1 MAMKFLDD
9 VDLKGKRVL
18 MRVDF
23 NVPLDKNRQVTD
35 DKRIQAVVPSLR
47 KLLKEQCRVVLASHL
62 GRPKGKVVA
71 EMSLQPV
78 ADSLSGLI
86 GRPVTVAPDCIGPEV
101 TRLVEA
107 LQPGQV
113 LLLEN
118 LRFHPE
124 EEQNDPG
131 FSQALASLC
140 DVYVNEGFA
149 VSHRAHASVHGITSY
164 AKICAGGYQLQQEIS
179 TFHKAFD
186 HPQRP
191 VAVVIGGAKVS
202 SKIGVLTNILP
213 TTEHLFIGGA
223 MANTFLKARGLT
235 VGASLVED
243 EYLDTARDLLGQ
255 AAKAGVTVHL
265 PVDVVV
271 ATSLDDGA
279 HAREVS
285 VDGIP
290 PGMQALDVGPQTVA
304 QFTAALKTCRTIVWN
319 GPLGVFETPPF
330 HQATFAL
337 AEFLGSAQALTV
349 IGGGDSAAAVK
360 KAGVADKVSYV
371 STGGGAFLE
380 MMEGK
385 VLPGIAALE
394 ECARRAGS
402 TTP

>member
-1 MAMKFLDD
+1 MRFLDD

-35 DKRIQAVVPSLR
+35 DKRIQAVLPSLR
-47 KLLKEQCRVVLASHL
+47 KLLEEQCRVVLASHL

-78 ADSLSGLI
+78 ADSLSRLI
-86 GRPVTVAPDCIGPEV
+86 GRPITLAPDCIGPEV
-101 TRLVEA
+101 TKLAEA

-131 FSQALASLC
+131 FSQALAAFC
-140 DVYVNEGFA
+140 DIYVNEGFA
-149 VSHRAHASVHGITSY
+149 VSHRAHASVHGITRY
-164 AKICAGGYQLQQEIS
+164 AGICVGGYQLQQEIS
-179 TFHKAFD
+179 YFHKAFD

-213 TTEHLFIGGA
+213 KTEHLFIGGA

-243 EYLDTARDLLGQ
+243 DYLDTARDLLAQG
-255 AAKAGVTVHL
+255 AKGGVTVHL

-271 ATSLDDGA
+271 AAGLEDGA
-279 HAREVS
+279 NAHDVS
-285 VDGIP
+285 VDEIP
-290 PGMQALDVGPQTVA
+290 PGTQALDVGPKTVE
-304 QFTAALKTCRTIVWN
+304 QYIAALKTCRTIVWN

-360 KAGVADKVSYV
+360 KAGVDHKVSYV

-385 VLPGIAALE
+385 ILPGIAALE
-394 ECARRAGS
+394 ESARKAQS
-402 TTP
+402 TLP

>member
-1 MAMKFLDD
+1 MAMRFLDE
-9 VDLKGKRVL
+9 VDLKEKRVL
-18 MRVDF
+18 MRADF
-23 NVPLDKNRQVTD
+23 NVPLDKNHKVTD
-35 DKRIQAVVPSLR
+35 DKRILAVLPSLR
-47 KLLKEQCRVVLASHL
+47 KLLGEQCRVILASHL

-71 EMSLQPV
+71 DMSLQPV
-78 ADSLSGLI
+78 AENLSQLI
-86 GRPVTVAPDCIGPEV
+86 GRPVVLAPDCIGPEV
-101 TRLVEA
+101 VSLVEA

-131 FSQALASLC
+131 FSKALAALC

-149 VSHRAHASVHGITSY
+149 VSHRAHASVDGITRY
-164 AKICAGGYQLQQEIS
+164 AKVCVGGYQLQQEVNY
-179 TFHKAFD
+179 FHKAFD
-186 HPQRP
+186 HPERP

-213 TTEHLFIGGA
+213 KTEHLFIGGA
-223 MANTFLKARGLT
+223 MANTFLKAQGMA

-243 EYLDTARDLLGQ
+243 DYLDTARDLLAQ
-255 AAKAGVTVHL
+255 AAKSGVNLHL

-271 ATSLDDGA
+271 AAGLEDSA
-279 HAREVS
+279 NVRVVS
-285 VDGIP
+285 VDQIP
-290 PGMQALDVGPQTVA
+290 PGMQALDVGPKTVG

-337 AEFLGSAQALTV
+337 AQFLGEAQALTV
-349 IGGGDSAAAVK
+349 IGGGDSASAVR

-385 VLPGIAALE
+385 VLPGIAALD
-394 ECARRAGS
+394 ECAQK
-402 TTP
+402 T

>member
-1 MAMKFLDD
+1 MRFLDD

-18 MRVDF
+18 MRVDC

-35 DKRIQAVVPSLR
+35 DNRIQAVLPSLR
-47 KLLKEQCRVVLASHL
+47 KLLEEQCRVVLASHL

-71 EMSLQPV
+71 EMSLRPV
-78 ADSLSGLI
+78 ADSLSRLI
-86 GRPVTVAPDCIGPEV
+86 GQPITLAPDCIGPEV
-101 TRLVEA
+101 TRLAEA

-131 FSQALASLC
+131 FSQALAAFC
-140 DVYVNEGFA
+140 NIYVNEGFA
-149 VSHRAHASVHGITSY
+149 VSHRAHASVHGITRY
-164 AKICAGGYQLQQEIS
+164 ARVCVGGYQLQQEIS
-179 TFHKAFD
+179 YFHKAFD

-213 TTEHLFIGGA
+213 KTEHLFIGGA
-223 MANTFLKARGLT
+223 MANTFLKAQGLA

-243 EYLDTARDLLGQ
+243 DYLDTARDLLDQ
-255 AAKAGVTVHL
+255 AAKGGVALHL

-271 ATSLDDGA
+271 AAGLEDGA
-279 HAREVS
+279 NAREVS
-285 VDGIP
+285 VDQIP
-290 PGMQALDVGPQTVA
+290 PGMQALDVGPKTVE
-304 QFTAALKTCRTIVWN
+304 QYTTALKTCRTIVWN

-337 AEFLGSAQALTV
+337 AQFLGSAQALTV

-385 VLPGIAALE
+385 ILPGIAALE
-394 ECARRAGS
+394 ECAQKGGG